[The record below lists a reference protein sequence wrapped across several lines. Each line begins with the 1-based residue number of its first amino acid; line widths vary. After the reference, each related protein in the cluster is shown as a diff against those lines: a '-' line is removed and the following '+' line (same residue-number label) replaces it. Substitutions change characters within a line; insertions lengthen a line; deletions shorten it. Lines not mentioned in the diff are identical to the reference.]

1 MPNRREGCQRNKNP
15 SVASRKTR
23 DQTTAGA
30 HTCFW
35 TSQREDPGQAVA
47 EWLANWRPAP
57 PQFIGKVLP
66 FIWIKLTKI
75 KLHSSVFLKFH
86 YSRISYAPNRLWIQV
101 KCLWQ
106 AVIVPPHQRVSF
118 RYFQIFLRI
127 RPRALREGMPTHAIR
142 RLRWTQEPRMHK
154 RMKRKRDRKR
164 KGDHIQNCHRNSKAE
179 QDTAYSACGSR
190 NWFRLSR
197 KQQKRNVMWTDKCK
211 FSLPQWSTFLSVLRK
226 WVWNENKDLHTRMDW
241 IDCLLANKTTWN

>member
-1 MPNRREGCQRNKNP
+1 MPNRRKGCQRNKNP
-15 SVASRKTR
+15 SVASGKTR
-23 DQTTAGA
+23 TRTTAGA

-35 TSQREDPGQAVA
+35 TFQREDPAQAVA
-47 EWLANWRPAP
+47 EWLADWRPAP
-57 PQFIGKVLP
+57 PQFIGKVSP
-66 FIWIKLTKI
+66 STWIKLTKI

-101 KCLWQ
+101 KCLWR

-127 RPRALREGMPTHAIR
+127 RPRALREGMPTPAIR
-142 RLRWTQEPRMHK
+142 RLRWTQEPRIHK
-154 RMKRKRDRKR
+154 RTKRKKDRKR
-164 KGDHIQNCHRNSKAE
+164 KGDGIQNRHCNSKAE
-179 QDTAYSACGSR
+179 QGTARSARGHR

-197 KQQKRNVMWTDKCK
+197 KQLERNVMWTDKCK
-211 FSLPQWSTFLSVLRK
+211 FTLPRWSTFLSVLRK
-226 WVWNENKDLHTRMDW
+226 RVWNEDEDLHTRMDW